1 MSLFRKNTV
10 RRLPPVA
17 RTVNPDRHRR
27 QYAILAML
35 VGVAAL
41 VLSVVA
47 AKAAAGP
54 GHPVVVAK
62 ITIPAGTTITSAM
75 VTTHDVN
82 GVTQTFKTPA
92 LVVGKQALGVIPA
105 GSPLVAGLV
114 GHAAHQG
121 GLTAHEVGVWV
132 PVTLTTSALA
142 TSGDRVDVI
151 FTSSQLASATQGAG
165 QAAGVVLLQG
175 AQVLAVANST
185 GAALTPTAGKSGATT
200 STAPA
205 AVELAVPRQAAPELV
220 EAETLGTLTL
230 VQDPWAHGVT
240 IPRPTLPPPTAP
252 SSGSAASASSSTSQS
267 VAPPSA

>member
-10 RRLPPVA
+10 RRMPPPT
-17 RTVNPDRHRR
+17 RSPNPDRNRR
-27 QYAILAML
+27 QYAALAML
-35 VGVAAL
+35 VGLGAL
-41 VLSVVA
+41 VVGVAA

-54 GHPVVVAK
+54 GHPAVVAK
-62 ITIPAGTTITSAM
+62 TTIPAGTTITSAM

-82 GVTQTFKTPA
+82 GVVHTFKTPA
-92 LVVGKQALGVIPA
+92 LVIGKQALGIIPA

-114 GHAAHQG
+114 GQAAHQG
-121 GLTAHEVGVWV
+121 GLTTNEVGVWV
-132 PVTLTTSALA
+132 PVNLTTSALA

-151 FTSSQLASATQGAG
+151 FTSSQLASSTQGAG

-185 GAALTPTAGKSGATT
+185 GAALNPTGGKASSTS

-205 AVELAVPRQAAPELV
+205 AVELAVPRREAPQLV

-230 VQDPWAHGVT
+230 VQDPWVRGVT
-240 IPRPTLPPPTAP
+240 IPRQTLSPPTPPPSGTA
-252 SSGSAASASSSTSQS
+252 ASSSSTKTSP
-267 VAPPSA
+267 AAPSA